1 MKNLIGFTNIL
12 TRSSSGAKT
21 VFYYYFYILYR
32 SLAEF
37 TGDR

>member
-1 MKNLIGFTNIL
+1 MKNLIGFANIF
-12 TRSSSGAKT
+12 TRGLYGSKT

-37 TGDR
+37 SGNR